1 MCDLTAGQF
10 TVSIVFR
17 LYTKVE
23 DVFLNLQRGESMKA
37 RITPKQTEVLLYL
50 RQGLQ
55 NKEIAQKMGVSL
67 AAVKQSLQGLY
78 QRLHVNSRLCALIKA
93 QELGLIE
100 LRNTDEDVAE

>member
-1 MCDLTAGQF
+1 M
-10 TVSIVFR
+10 FR

-23 DVFLNLQRGESMKA
+23 DVFLNLQGGESMKA

-55 NKEIAQKMGVSL
+55 NKEIAQKKGVSL

-100 LRNTDEDVAE
+100 LRNTDEDAAE

>member
-1 MCDLTAGQF
+1 M
-10 TVSIVFR
+10 FR

-23 DVFLNLQRGESMKA
+23 DVFLNLQGGESMKA

-67 AAVKQSLQGLY
+67 AAVKQHLRGLY

-100 LRNTDEDVAE
+100 LRNTDEDAAE

>member
-1 MCDLTAGQF
+1 MTRGQLG
-10 TVSIVFR
+10 VSIVFR

-23 DVFLNLQRGESMKA
+23 DVFLNLQGGESMKA

-100 LRNTDEDVAE
+100 LRNTDEDAAE

>member
-100 LRNTDEDVAE
+100 LRNTDEDAAE